1 MAENDTQEGAA
12 GAQQQDENQP
22 QFALQ
27 RVYTKDS
34 SFESPSSPSIFQE
47 QWKPQVSMDLNT
59 NHTKI
64 SDTQYEVVLQ
74 LTLTS
79 KVGEKTAYIVEV
91 QQAGVFMVKNV
102 EGAQLGQMLGAHCPT
117 ILFPYAR
124 EAIDTL
130 VTKGSFPALMLAPVN
145 FDAIYKQ
152 ALQRK
157 QQEQQGGGEQGEA
170 EQPQQ
175 SH

>member
-1 MAENDTQEGAA
+1 MAENDNQEGAA
-12 GAQQQDENQP
+12 GAQQQDDNQP

-34 SFESPSSPSIFQE
+34 SFESPNSPSIFQE

-79 KVGEKTAYIVEV
+79 KVEEKTAYIVEV

-102 EGAQLGQMLGAHCPT
+102 EGAQLGQMLGSYCPN

-152 ALQRK
+152 AVERK
-157 QQEQQGGGEQGEA
+157 KQEQQGGGQGQA